1 MHIKGRIPCI
11 VKPNLFNQGYLEAK
25 EGRMKHFLDGSWC
38 HWNHDGGTVDEFDAK
53 ETDSEEEISA
63 DATMDDEGRGG
74 VVRRRDARAGDSV
87 GGGEGDR
94 RVFLVACLAS

>member
-1 MHIKGRIPCI
+1 MEKLGVHIKGRIPCI

-38 HWNHDGGTVDEFDAK
+38 HWNNDGGTVDEFDAK

-63 DATMDDEGRGG
+63 DATRTTK
-74 VVRRRDARAGDSV
+74 DA
-87 GGGEGDR
+87 GGGETPR
-94 RVFLVACLAS
+94 RARGRLGGWGRG